1 MPDQNIPPSADD
13 IDAVVL
19 VETMAQYVERV
30 VELSIED
37 DAKVSSVRRLAR
49 ELALAIVDAVPQ
61 SVERAIV
68 LQKVREAHLW
78 VADEVA
84 LRIPQPL
91 VSTREQS
98 A

>member
-1 MPDQNIPPSADD
+1 MPDQNTPPSVDD
-13 IDAVVL
+13 VDAVVL
-19 VETMAQYVERV
+19 VETMAQYAERAG
-30 VELSIED
+30 ELSIED

-91 VSTREQS
+91 VSTTEQS

>member
-1 MPDQNIPPSADD
+1 MPDQNTPHHAEADD
-13 IDAVVL
+13 L
-19 VETMAQYVERV
+19 VETMSKYDERV
-30 VELSIED
+30 VELNFD
-37 DAKVSSVRRLAR
+37 DEATVSSVRRLAR

-68 LQKVREAHLW
+68 LQKVREAYLW

-84 LRIPQPL
+84 ALAPKPIA
-91 VSTREQS
+91 STTEQS

>member
-1 MPDQNIPPSADD
+1 MPDQNTPHDAEADD
-13 IDAVVL
+13 L
-19 VETMAQYVERV
+19 VETMSKYDERV
-30 VELSIED
+30 VELNFD
-37 DAKVSSVRRLAR
+37 DEATVSSVRRLAR

-68 LQKVREAHLW
+68 LQKVREAYLW

-84 LRIPQPL
+84 ALAPQPI
-91 VSTREQS
+91 VSTTEQS